1 MLDTRFKQYQDA
13 VIGTVLTTLHAGSV
27 LLTFY
32 PNFNLSLQDPNLPTT
47 LKVQIQIQG
56 AEQISSAKIATL
68 HHQLV
73 YRLQNHALDLPT
85 PEHHSDTLMV
95 LAESDQIPT
104 IIQIPRQIPRHELI
118 KLMPLEWISNYEQFH
133 NNTAPIQTS
142 ESMFERR
149 QDGTIRMTFKPPPS
163 APQEPPRLSFTYSS
177 MITAVQ
183 TAQEDLPITGF
194 NSEGYPVY
202 PAKHN
207 GHFLW
212 DAPGSGMCD
221 PNCPCWDNWEDDD
234 DYATTRK
241 KKPKKKKPSVPCH
254 HCDPKPP
261 SDPPP
266 PPAPLPIYRKE
277 LKWIAK
283 HCKSEIPL
291 PLPNPTPI
299 VQPLACMMFSSTSSD
314 YSSSFP
320 SLEPHTD
327 PQRNVVSKPFIP
339 SPITSTGHLEP
350 PKPFESV
357 LNWQTQNA
365 RAQNDTLL
373 HLNSKVE
380 NISLR
385 TEQIETKV
393 DSITAQMQQI
403 YQNLQSRISQL
414 DSELRAMLAHR
425 YSGPEFDQKERE
437 IRRLKAELAQI
448 ESEKQRPTL
457 FTTSPPI
464 PSIGPTYHPFAS
476 MLSPIKQ
483 YDPSKLFG
491 MTHTLF
497 RDNLLPPP
505 PKPKPKPRPQP
516 RPAPLHPSSLTI
528 PGQPSPTSALTSP
541 PAPLFVP
548 TQSKDK
554 EPMHQF
560 TAHTVTHSS
569 AIDDPT
575 SDSNL
580 AVSDSPTETDTESSA
595 STSDSEKS
603 YLDITK
609 ILMAQPDQ
617 PTQGQTSH
625 TEPYVD
631 IPSEVEEEM
640 HESSATNH
648 PPPAQ
653 TNPPSHKSSNGPWF
667 TFDDLPSHKWRD
679 RLNEMSAWIDLQML
693 RPGATTQS
701 ILREFA
707 TRFTG
712 ALRDWFDS
720 LGQYRQL
727 QFVDLPEVSSAL
739 AVLHDQ
745 FLGDPSAVFEAAR
758 RDYLNMKCCSLNAKD
773 LDFHYKRMSLLF
785 YKLNGFN
792 EPTLKHVFL
801 ASLPEELQPNIQR
814 QLTASNLSLDNI
826 SLGKIFQ
833 LAKTCLDKLCEQKQ
847 FFKELLKDKEHF
859 RNPESPTGSSER
871 NLPPPEN
878 SNESNQADVSSAR
891 EKATMP
897 KIVPTKE
904 KNQSGF
910 DILHQIKHLQI
921 IPTGIRV
928 KSMFKPFTDILKLY
942 NLSETPQSYQD
953 ISTKLLSF
961 CPESRSEFTHPNPL
975 WKNKSFFIKLP
986 FKLNEDINP
995 TKATHPG
1002 MSPSDLLLAQQECS
1016 QLLAQ
1021 GLIEPTSSQ
1030 WACQA
1035 FYVEKH
1041 SEIVRGKKRLVID
1054 YQPLNMFLQD
1064 DKFPLPRRQSM
1075 FTFLKNA
1082 QIFSK
1087 FDLKSGFWQLGIE
1100 PSERYKTAFCIPN
1113 AHFQWTVLPF
1123 GSHDEHRQLLTQF
1136 YDLIQRHGIMLSAKK
1151 SIIATDNVEFLGM
1164 IIKDGHYQ
1172 PGKHIAQELLHF
1184 PDQQLSKRQIQQ
1196 FLGIINY
1203 IRDFLPHVDHYTHHL
1218 SALLKKKPPEWNA
1231 DHTFAVTTLKQIA
1244 QNPPPLKLITDGKRI
1259 LQTDASDESWG
1270 AILLEELNDKE
1281 HFIAYASGH
1290 FSDTQKHYHS
1300 VFKEILAV
1308 KNGIKKFEYHL
1319 IGHHFLIRMD
1329 SSAFPNIFHFKG
1341 KTVPEKMLLR
1351 LKDWFSK
1358 YDFSV
1363 KHIKGSQN
1371 LIPDMLSRLSKP
1383 ENPLTLFS
1391 TTYHFPIISMATS
1404 LPPEALTKK
1413 TFPFNKT
1420 FSSVFA
1426 IQEFARK
1433 ALFHFFMKA
1442 YLVTDPFPFSTFH
1455 PENLFLTGLTLDPTR
1470 ETTEDVLWYIWCLT
1484 ILYATQLVLPITP
1497 TLEHLLDPDK
1507 ATSLTWTLL
1516 EWFSPIPW
1524 WRRKLQQLSE
1534 LHNLERMPTPEAQMF
1549 TSVFI
1554 IHRPYFQHP
1563 DTKLFWTQDQ
1573 VYEWFTAPHI
1583 AVIENDIQDVLHNYL
1598 CQLNHQPPPLKD
1610 ISHTS
1615 LGPQH
1620 DLLMIPTPSAI
1631 SKPKSTGIIIKEEKP
1646 DYTDF
1651 LFQDSQDPWD
1661 AFLPLSQHLHQFP
1674 QPTMDEPG
1682 PSAPGPSTQ
1691 SSKRPA
1697 QPSKVDKA
1705 TQTSPKYTPKCTPR
1719 DYNCPY
1725 PPCRGPSCKHPKLS
1739 KTFFQKHP
1747 HSGDTDPDETDSS
1760 SEDEGISAGNPS
1772 LRTTGPKNSFNCC
1785 SSGITTPRTLITAFR
1800 RRESFSFMASTS
1812 SSNPS
1817 TPVTLSSTLSLPK
1830 SCTSHTTNK
1839 IEHLVEYSYIP
1850 ESAQISESSYPLLSP
1865 YHLYKRPSSF
1875 TRSIRTLIS
1884 TRCFTHLHLGGIR
1897 LILTLH
1903 GRKGLP
1909 ITARLAM
1916 LDTRFKQYQD
1926 AVIGTVLT
1934 TLHAGS
1940 VLLTFYPNFN
1950 LSLQDPNLPTT
1961 LKVQIQIQGA
1971 EQISSAK
1978 IATLHHQLVYR
1989 LQNHALDLPT
1999 PEHHSDTLMVLA
2011 ESDQISTIIQI
2022 PRHIPRHE
2030 LIKLMPLEWIS
2041 NYEQFH
2047 NNTAPIQTSES
2058 MFDRRQDGTVR
2069 MTFKPPPSAPQEPP
2083 RLSFTY
2089 SSMITAVQTAQE
2101 DLPITGL
2108 NSEGYPVY
2116 PAKHNGH
2123 FLWDALGSGMCD
2135 PNCPCW
2141 DDWEEDDDYAT
2152 TRKKKPKKKKPSV
2165 PCHHCDPKPP
2175 SDPPPPPAPL
2185 PIYRKEL
2192 KWIAKHCKS
2201 EIPSPLPNPTPIVQP
2216 LACMMFSST
2225 SSDYSSSFPSLE
2237 PHTDPQRNV
2246 VSKPF
2251 IPSPITSTGHL
2262 EPPKPFESVLNWKTQ
2277 NARAQNDTLL
2287 HLNSKVENISLRTEQ
2302 IETKVDSI
2310 TAQMQQIYQNLQSRI
2325 SQLDSELRAMLA
2337 HRYTGPEFDQKER
2350 EIRCL
2355 KAELAQI
2362 ESEKQRPTIF
2372 TTSPP
2377 IPSIG
2382 PTYHPFASMLSP
2394 IKQYDPS
2401 KLFGMTHTLFRDN
2414 PLPPPPKPKPKPRP
2428 QPRPAPLHP
2437 SSLTIPGQPSPTS
2450 APTSPPAPFLVPTQ
2464 SKDKE
2469 PMHQFTAHTV
2479 DHSSTT
2485 DNQTSDSNL
2494 AVSDSPTDTDTES
2507 SASTS
2512 DSEKSYAD
2520 ITKILMAQ
2528 PDQPDQGQTSNTEP
2542 YVDIPSE
2549 VEEEMHESSATNQP
2563 SPAQTNPPSHKLSNG
2578 PWFTFDDLPSHKWR
2592 DRLNEMSAWI
2602 DLQMLR
2608 PGATT
2613 QSVLREFA
2621 TRFTGALRDWFDS
2634 LGQYRQLQFVDLPE
2648 VSSALAVLHDQ
2659 FLGDPSAV
2667 FEAARRDYL
2676 NMKCCSLNARD
2687 LDFHYKRMS
2696 LLFYKLNGFN
2706 EPTLKHVFL
2715 ASLPEELQP
2724 NIQRQLTA
2732 SNLSLDNISLGK
2744 IFQLAKTCLDKLCE
2758 QKQFFKE
2765 LLKDKE
2771 PFRSACKKPYLQIKC
2786 HKKKDCDCSSKK
2798 KRHFRKFKT
2807 PEFSSKPRRSRK
2819 SYRFFRK
2826 KSSSSREFKRKQSSR
2841 CFICKR
2847 KGHYAKDCPHKR
2859 EKSIRLVEHLQATT
2873 DYSPAK
2879 DELEFYFSEQD
2890 EPNDETVFALQ
2901 SSSDSDSDQSQVIF
2915 HQQSLSLDTTV
2926 PIPSIKLQ
2934 ILPSKFQRPIP
2945 AIGLIDTG
2953 AQRSMLNPHILPS
2966 EYWTQSE
2973 EHFKAVNGKL
2983 FTTSLITKKP
2993 IGIQI
2998 FPNCVIWTKVIG
3010 STLPNK
3016 DILLGFDIL
3025 HQIKHLQIIP
3035 TGIRV
3040 KSMFKPFTNL
3050 LKLYNLSET
3059 PQSYQDI
3066 STKLL
3071 SFCPESHSEFT
3082 HPNPLWKNKSF
3093 FIKLPFK
3100 LNEDINPTKATHP
3113 GMSPSDLLL
3122 AQQECSQLLAQGLIE
3137 PTSSQWACQAFYV
3150 EKHSEIVRGK
3160 KRLVIDYQP
3169 LNMFLQDDK
3178 FPLPRRQSMF
3188 TFLKNAQIFSKFDL
3202 KSGFWQ
3208 LGIEPSERYK
3218 TAFCIPNAHFQWTVL
3233 PFGLKTA
3240 PSIFQKSMVQIFQPI
3255 LYHELIYIDDI
3266 LLFSGSHDD
3275 HRQLLTQFYDL
3286 IHSHG
3291 IMLSARK
3298 IIIATDNV
3306 EFLGM
3311 IKKDGHY
3318 QPGKHIAQELLHF
3331 PDQQLSKRQIQQFL
3345 GIINYIR
3352 DFIPHV
3358 DHYTHHLSALLKKK
3372 PPEWTADHTTAVTT
3386 LKQIAQNPPPL
3397 KLITDGKRILQT
3409 DAIKHIKGSQNLI
3422 PDMLSRL
3429 SKPEHPLTLFSTTY
3443 HFPIISMA
3451 TSLPPEAL
3459 TKKTFP
3465 FNKTFSSVFA
3475 IQEFARKAL
3484 FRFFMKAYLV
3494 TDPFPFSTF
3503 HPENLFL
3510 TGLTL
3515 DPTRETTE
3523 DVLWYIWCLT
3533 ILYATK
3539 LDLPITPTLEHLL
3552 DPDKATSLTWTLLE
3566 WFSPIPWWRRKLKQL
3581 SEIYNLERMPTPE
3594 AQMFTSVFIIH
3605 RPYFQHPDTKL
3616 FWTQDQVYEWF
3627 TAPHIAV
3634 IENDIQDVLHNY
3646 LCQLN
3651 HQPPPLK
3658 DISHTSLGP
3667 QHDLLMIP
3675 TPSAISKLKCTGIII
3690 REEKPDYT
3698 DFLFQDS
3705 QDPWDAFLPLSQ
3717 HLHQFP
3723 QPTMDEPGPSAPGPS
3738 TQSSKRPAQPSKVDK
3753 ATQTSPQYTPKGISA
3768 GNPSLRTTGPKN
3780 SFNCCSS
3787 GITTPQSSDS
3797 EDISVIST
3805 VQNVNHVSTI
3815 PRPSLKML
3823 ILPSKFHKPVP
3834 VIGFIDTGADTSM
3847 IDPFVLPSDY
3857 WEPHSKLFRAVN
3869 GETFETTLITKKP
3882 IGLTLSSLSICED
3895 ELWYMWCLTT
3905 LYATKLVF
3913 PIKPVLTHLTNP
3925 EFSPDLLWTLFE
3937 WYSPL
3942 TWPYFQHPETRNY
3955 WTQDMAY
3962 EWRTYPHL
3970 YTLIHDTSVTSIL
3983 KAYLMELNNV
3993 PPPATNIHH
4002 TSIGPSHT
4010 LEIIPKAQGCTMGSS
4025 SSPQGILVMEQR
4037 PDYTNVLFQDA
4048 QGP

>member
-1 MLDTRFKQYQDA
+1 MTFPRLFVVALGHWFPDCPFVEVHRLAGHEFYCFLDGYSGYNQILIAPKDQEKTTFTCSFGTFAYRRMPFGLCNAPATFQRCMLSIFSDMVEQFLEVFMDDFSVFGDSFDQCLHHLTLVLQRCIEKNLVLNWEKCHFMVKQGIVLGHIISSKCIEVDKAKVDLISNLPPLKIVREVRSFLGHAGFYRRFIKDFSKVSRPLCNLLAKDVPFIFNDSCLVAFEKLKQLLTSSPIIQAPNWSLPFELICDASDYAVGAVLGQRVDRIPHVIYYASMTFNDAQLNYSTTEKEMLAVVFVLEKFRSYLISCKIIVFTDHAALKYLLTKKDAKTRLIRWVLLLQEFDLEFRDKKGTENVVAYHLSRLHFDTITEPLILNESFPDEQLMSVEVLPWYADIVNYLVTDFRRRENFSFMASTSSSTPVTLSSTLSLPKSCTPHTTNKIENLVEYSYIPESAQISESSYPLLSPYHLYKRPGSFTRSIRTLISTRRPHPKEYIQSSRLDQCSLQATSAEQYVTLEIPSELISNWKREGYTHLHLGGIRLILTLHGRKGLPVTARLAMLDTRFKQ
-13 VIGTVLTTLHAGSV
+13 
-27 LLTFY
+27 
-32 PNFNLSLQDPNLPTT
+32 
-47 LKVQIQIQG
+47 
-56 AEQISSAKIATL
+56 
-68 HHQLV
+68 
-73 YRLQNHALDLPT
+73 LQNHALGLPA

-118 KLMPLEWISNYEQFH
+118 QLMPLEWISNYEQFH

-149 QDGTIRMTFKPPPS
+149 QDGTVRLTFKPPPS

-221 PNCPCWDNWEDDD
+221 PNCPCWDDWEEDD

-241 KKPKKKKPSVPCH
+241 KKPKKKKPSVSCH

-283 HCKSEIPL
+283 HCKSEIPS
-291 PLPNPTPI
+291 PLSHSTPI

-393 DSITAQMQQI
+393 DSIAAQMQQI

-497 RDNLLPPP
+497 RDNPLPPP

-528 PGQPSPTSALTSP
+528 PGHPSPSSTPASP
-541 PAPLFVP
+541 LAPLSVP

-569 AIDDPT
+569 TTVDQT
-575 SDSNL
+575 SDSNP
-580 AVSDSPTETDTESSA
+580 AVSDSPTETDTESSV

-603 YLDITK
+603 YTDITK

-640 HESSATNH
+640 PESSATNQ
-648 PPPAQ
+648 PPPTQ
-653 TNPPSHKSSNGPWF
+653 TNPSSQKSSNGPWF

-701 ILREFA
+701 VLREFA

-847 FFKELLKDKEHF
+847 FFKELLKDKE
-859 RNPESPTGSSER
+859 
-871 NLPPPEN
+871 
-878 SNESNQADVSSAR
+878 
-891 EKATMP
+891 
-897 KIVPTKE
+897 
-904 KNQSGF
+904 
-910 DILHQIKHLQI
+910 
-921 IPTGIRV
+921 
-928 KSMFKPFTDILKLY
+928 
-942 NLSETPQSYQD
+942 
-953 ISTKLLSF
+953 
-961 CPESRSEFTHPNPL
+961 
-975 WKNKSFFIKLP
+975 
-986 FKLNEDINP
+986 
-995 TKATHPG
+995 
-1002 MSPSDLLLAQQECS
+1002 
-1016 QLLAQ
+1016 
-1021 GLIEPTSSQ
+1021 
-1030 WACQA
+1030 
-1035 FYVEKH
+1035 
-1041 SEIVRGKKRLVID
+1041 
-1054 YQPLNMFLQD
+1054 
-1064 DKFPLPRRQSM
+1064 
-1075 FTFLKNA
+1075 
-1082 QIFSK
+1082 
-1087 FDLKSGFWQLGIE
+1087 
-1100 PSERYKTAFCIPN
+1100 
-1113 AHFQWTVLPF
+1113 
-1123 GSHDEHRQLLTQF
+1123 
-1136 YDLIQRHGIMLSAKK
+1136 
-1151 SIIATDNVEFLGM
+1151 
-1164 IIKDGHYQ
+1164 
-1172 PGKHIAQELLHF
+1172 
-1184 PDQQLSKRQIQQ
+1184 
-1196 FLGIINY
+1196 
-1203 IRDFLPHVDHYTHHL
+1203 
-1218 SALLKKKPPEWNA
+1218 
-1231 DHTFAVTTLKQIA
+1231 
-1244 QNPPPLKLITDGKRI
+1244 
-1259 LQTDASDESWG
+1259 
-1270 AILLEELNDKE
+1270 
-1281 HFIAYASGH
+1281 
-1290 FSDTQKHYHS
+1290 
-1300 VFKEILAV
+1300 
-1308 KNGIKKFEYHL
+1308 
-1319 IGHHFLIRMD
+1319 
-1329 SSAFPNIFHFKG
+1329 
-1341 KTVPEKMLLR
+1341 
-1351 LKDWFSK
+1351 
-1358 YDFSV
+1358 
-1363 KHIKGSQN
+1363 
-1371 LIPDMLSRLSKP
+1371 
-1383 ENPLTLFS
+1383 
-1391 TTYHFPIISMATS
+1391 
-1404 LPPEALTKK
+1404 
-1413 TFPFNKT
+1413 
-1420 FSSVFA
+1420 
-1426 IQEFARK
+1426 
-1433 ALFHFFMKA
+1433 
-1442 YLVTDPFPFSTFH
+1442 
-1455 PENLFLTGLTLDPTR
+1455 
-1470 ETTEDVLWYIWCLT
+1470 
-1484 ILYATQLVLPITP
+1484 
-1497 TLEHLLDPDK
+1497 
-1507 ATSLTWTLL
+1507 
-1516 EWFSPIPW
+1516 
-1524 WRRKLQQLSE
+1524 
-1534 LHNLERMPTPEAQMF
+1534 
-1549 TSVFI
+1549 
-1554 IHRPYFQHP
+1554 
-1563 DTKLFWTQDQ
+1563 
-1573 VYEWFTAPHI
+1573 
-1583 AVIENDIQDVLHNYL
+1583 
-1598 CQLNHQPPPLKD
+1598 
-1610 ISHTS
+1610 
-1615 LGPQH
+1615 
-1620 DLLMIPTPSAI
+1620 
-1631 SKPKSTGIIIKEEKP
+1631 
-1646 DYTDF
+1646 
-1651 LFQDSQDPWD
+1651 
-1661 AFLPLSQHLHQFP
+1661 
-1674 QPTMDEPG
+1674 
-1682 PSAPGPSTQ
+1682 
-1691 SSKRPA
+1691 
-1697 QPSKVDKA
+1697 
-1705 TQTSPKYTPKCTPR
+1705 
-1719 DYNCPY
+1719 
-1725 PPCRGPSCKHPKLS
+1725 
-1739 KTFFQKHP
+1739 
-1747 HSGDTDPDETDSS
+1747 
-1760 SEDEGISAGNPS
+1760 
-1772 LRTTGPKNSFNCC
+1772 
-1785 SSGITTPRTLITAFR
+1785 
-1800 RRESFSFMASTS
+1800 
-1812 SSNPS
+1812 
-1817 TPVTLSSTLSLPK
+1817 
-1830 SCTSHTTNK
+1830 
-1839 IEHLVEYSYIP
+1839 
-1850 ESAQISESSYPLLSP
+1850 
-1865 YHLYKRPSSF
+1865 
-1875 TRSIRTLIS
+1875 
-1884 TRCFTHLHLGGIR
+1884 
-1897 LILTLH
+1897 
-1903 GRKGLP
+1903 
-1909 ITARLAM
+1909 
-1916 LDTRFKQYQD
+1916 
-1926 AVIGTVLT
+1926 
-1934 TLHAGS
+1934 
-1940 VLLTFYPNFN
+1940 
-1950 LSLQDPNLPTT
+1950 
-1961 LKVQIQIQGA
+1961 
-1971 EQISSAK
+1971 
-1978 IATLHHQLVYR
+1978 
-1989 LQNHALDLPT
+1989 
-1999 PEHHSDTLMVLA
+1999 
-2011 ESDQISTIIQI
+2011 
-2022 PRHIPRHE
+2022 
-2030 LIKLMPLEWIS
+2030 
-2041 NYEQFH
+2041 
-2047 NNTAPIQTSES
+2047 
-2058 MFDRRQDGTVR
+2058 
-2069 MTFKPPPSAPQEPP
+2069 
-2083 RLSFTY
+2083 
-2089 SSMITAVQTAQE
+2089 
-2101 DLPITGL
+2101 
-2108 NSEGYPVY
+2108 
-2116 PAKHNGH
+2116 
-2123 FLWDALGSGMCD
+2123 
-2135 PNCPCW
+2135 
-2141 DDWEEDDDYAT
+2141 
-2152 TRKKKPKKKKPSV
+2152 
-2165 PCHHCDPKPP
+2165 
-2175 SDPPPPPAPL
+2175 
-2185 PIYRKEL
+2185 
-2192 KWIAKHCKS
+2192 
-2201 EIPSPLPNPTPIVQP
+2201 
-2216 LACMMFSST
+2216 
-2225 SSDYSSSFPSLE
+2225 
-2237 PHTDPQRNV
+2237 
-2246 VSKPF
+2246 
-2251 IPSPITSTGHL
+2251 
-2262 EPPKPFESVLNWKTQ
+2262 
-2277 NARAQNDTLL
+2277 
-2287 HLNSKVENISLRTEQ
+2287 
-2302 IETKVDSI
+2302 
-2310 TAQMQQIYQNLQSRI
+2310 
-2325 SQLDSELRAMLA
+2325 
-2337 HRYTGPEFDQKER
+2337 
-2350 EIRCL
+2350 
-2355 KAELAQI
+2355 
-2362 ESEKQRPTIF
+2362 
-2372 TTSPP
+2372 
-2377 IPSIG
+2377 
-2382 PTYHPFASMLSP
+2382 
-2394 IKQYDPS
+2394 
-2401 KLFGMTHTLFRDN
+2401 
-2414 PLPPPPKPKPKPRP
+2414 
-2428 QPRPAPLHP
+2428 
-2437 SSLTIPGQPSPTS
+2437 
-2450 APTSPPAPFLVPTQ
+2450 
-2464 SKDKE
+2464 
-2469 PMHQFTAHTV
+2469 
-2479 DHSSTT
+2479 
-2485 DNQTSDSNL
+2485 
-2494 AVSDSPTDTDTES
+2494 
-2507 SASTS
+2507 
-2512 DSEKSYAD
+2512 
-2520 ITKILMAQ
+2520 
-2528 PDQPDQGQTSNTEP
+2528 
-2542 YVDIPSE
+2542 
-2549 VEEEMHESSATNQP
+2549 
-2563 SPAQTNPPSHKLSNG
+2563 
-2578 PWFTFDDLPSHKWR
+2578 
-2592 DRLNEMSAWI
+2592 
-2602 DLQMLR
+2602 
-2608 PGATT
+2608 
-2613 QSVLREFA
+2613 
-2621 TRFTGALRDWFDS
+2621 
-2634 LGQYRQLQFVDLPE
+2634 
-2648 VSSALAVLHDQ
+2648 
-2659 FLGDPSAV
+2659 
-2667 FEAARRDYL
+2667 
-2676 NMKCCSLNARD
+2676 
-2687 LDFHYKRMS
+2687 
-2696 LLFYKLNGFN
+2696 
-2706 EPTLKHVFL
+2706 
-2715 ASLPEELQP
+2715 
-2724 NIQRQLTA
+2724 
-2732 SNLSLDNISLGK
+2732 
-2744 IFQLAKTCLDKLCE
+2744 
-2758 QKQFFKE
+2758 
-2765 LLKDKE
+2765 

-2807 PEFSSKPRRSRK
+2807 PESSSRPRRSRK
-2819 SYRFFRK
+2819 PYRFFKK

-2847 KGHYAKDCPHKR
+2847 KGHYAKDCPNKR

-2873 DYSPAK
+2873 DYSPAN

-2901 SSSDSDSDQSQVIF
+2901 NSSDSDSDQSQVIF

-3040 KSMFKPFTNL
+3040 KSMFKPFTDI

-3122 AQQECSQLLAQGLIE
+3122 AQQECSQLLAQG
-3137 PTSSQWACQAFYV
+3137 
-3150 EKHSEIVRGK
+3150 
-3160 KRLVIDYQP
+3160 
-3169 LNMFLQDDK
+3169 
-3178 FPLPRRQSMF
+3178 
-3188 TFLKNAQIFSKFDL
+3188 
-3202 KSGFWQ
+3202 
-3208 LGIEPSERYK
+3208 
-3218 TAFCIPNAHFQWTVL
+3218 
-3233 PFGLKTA
+3233 
-3240 PSIFQKSMVQIFQPI
+3240 
-3255 LYHELIYIDDI
+3255 
-3266 LLFSGSHDD
+3266 SHDE
-3275 HRQLLTQFYDL
+3275 HRQLLTQFYDIL
-3286 IHSHG
+3286 QSHG
-3291 IMLSARK
+3291 IMLSAK
-3298 IIIATDNV
+3298 KSIIATDNV

-3311 IKKDGHY
+3311 IIKDGHY

-3372 PPEWTADHTTAVTT
+3372 PPEWNADHTFAVTT

-3409 DAIKHIKGSQNLI
+3409 DASDESWGAILLEEINGKENFIAYASGHFSDTQKHYHSVFKEILAVKNGIKKFEYHLIGHHFLIRMDSSAFPNIFHFKGKTVPEKMLLRLKDWFSKYDFSVKHIKGSQNLI

-3429 SKPEHPLTLFSTTY
+3429 SKPENPLTLFSTTY

-3451 TSLPPEAL
+3451 TSLPPQAL

-3533 ILYATK
+3533 VLYATK
-3539 LDLPITPTLEHLL
+3539 LILPISPTLEHLL
-3552 DPDKATSLTWTLLE
+3552 NPDNATSLTWTLLE
-3566 WFSPIPWWRRKLKQL
+3566 WFSPIPWWRRKLQQL
-3581 SEIYNLERMPTPE
+3581 SEIYNLDRMPTPE

-3605 RPYFQHPDTKL
+3605 RPYFQHPATKL

-3675 TPSAISKLKCTGIII
+3675 TPSAISKPKSTGIII
-3690 REEKPDYT
+3690 KEEKPDYI

-3723 QPTMDEPGPSAPGPS
+3723 QPTMDEPGPSEPRPS

-3753 ATQTSPQYTPKGISA
+3753 ATQTSPKYTPKCTPRDYNCPYPPCRGPSCKHPKLSKIFFPK
-3768 GNPSLRTTGPKN
+3768 GNPDNPDETE
-3780 SFNCCSS
+3780 SS
-3787 GITTPQSSDS
+3787 S
-3797 EDISVIST
+3797 ED
-3805 VQNVNHVSTI
+3805 
-3815 PRPSLKML
+3815 
-3823 ILPSKFHKPVP
+3823 
-3834 VIGFIDTGADTSM
+3834 
-3847 IDPFVLPSDY
+3847 
-3857 WEPHSKLFRAVN
+3857 E
-3869 GETFETTLITKKP
+3869 
-3882 IGLTLSSLSICED
+3882 
-3895 ELWYMWCLTT
+3895 YMNLR
-3905 LYATKLVF
+3905 
-3913 PIKPVLTHLTNP
+3913 
-3925 EFSPDLLWTLFE
+3925 SP
-3937 WYSPL
+3937 
-3942 TWPYFQHPETRNY
+3942 
-3955 WTQDMAY
+3955 
-3962 EWRTYPHL
+3962 
-3970 YTLIHDTSVTSIL
+3970 
-3983 KAYLMELNNV
+3983 
-3993 PPPATNIHH
+3993 
-4002 TSIGPSHT
+4002 
-4010 LEIIPKAQGCTMGSS
+4010 
-4025 SSPQGILVMEQR
+4025 
-4037 PDYTNVLFQDA
+4037 
-4048 QGP
+4048 